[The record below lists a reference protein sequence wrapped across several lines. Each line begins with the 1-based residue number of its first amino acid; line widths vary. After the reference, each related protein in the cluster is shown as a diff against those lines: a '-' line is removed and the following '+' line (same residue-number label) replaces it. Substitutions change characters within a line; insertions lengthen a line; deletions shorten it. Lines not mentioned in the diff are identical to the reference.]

1 MRGYVARK
9 GNRWYAVISEGLD
22 PVTGKERRRW
32 HPAGTS
38 REEAERLAA
47 RLVAEVNG
55 RNDKI
60 RSLTFGA
67 CLTNHWLPGNRIN
80 LAESTWDD
88 YRRKIDRHILPV
100 IERIPIRRLRANHL
114 EVLYEQ
120 MLHLTDGR
128 RALAPKTVLEVH
140 LIIRGALNDADV
152 DGWLSGGCARWAVD
166 SALEF
171 VAEFATRT
179 GARPNY
185 QTSPDDL
192 PKKNP

>member
-47 RLVAEVNG
+47 RLAAEVNG
-55 RNDKI
+55 RNDQI

-67 CLTNHWLPGNRIN
+67 CLTNHWLPGKRIN

-100 IERIPIRRLRANHL
+100 IGRIPIRRLRANHL
-114 EVLYEQ
+114 EVL
-120 MLHLTDGR
+120 
-128 RALAPKTVLEVH
+128 
-140 LIIRGALNDADV
+140 
-152 DGWLSGGCARWAVD
+152 
-166 SALEF
+166 
-171 VAEFATRT
+171 
-179 GARPNY
+179 
-185 QTSPDDL
+185 
-192 PKKNP
+192 